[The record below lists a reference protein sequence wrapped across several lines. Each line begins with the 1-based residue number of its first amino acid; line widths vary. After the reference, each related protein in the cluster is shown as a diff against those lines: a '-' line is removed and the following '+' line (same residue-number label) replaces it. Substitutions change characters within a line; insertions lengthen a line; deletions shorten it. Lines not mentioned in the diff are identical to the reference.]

1 MKDGRHESPFPL
13 ALCAILAFPM
23 TTLLVTDDPVTSQHE
38 PMVADQIENR
48 GIRNP
53 DILRVM
59 RSTPRHLFVPTDVRS
74 MAYEDRPLPIGY
86 GATISQPYIVALMTE
101 LLAPAKKHRVLEIGT
116 GSGYQAAILG
126 QLAAE
131 VYTVEIVPELARSAA
146 KTLRELGYTNIT
158 VRQGDGYKGWPE
170 RAPFDGIM
178 VTAAPPKL
186 PEALITQLARS
197 GRLVAPIGSTSVQEL
212 IVIEK
217 RADGTIRRRS
227 AGPVSFVP
235 MKPAGK

>member
-1 MKDGRHESPFPL
+1 
-13 ALCAILAFPM
+13 
-23 TTLLVTDDPVTSQHE
+23 
-38 PMVADQIENR
+38 
-48 GIRNP
+48 
-53 DILRVM
+53 
-59 RSTPRHLFVPTDVRS
+59 
-74 MAYEDRPLPIGY
+74 
-86 GATISQPYIVALMTE
+86 
-101 LLAPAKKHRVLEIGT
+101 
-116 GSGYQAAILG
+116 
-126 QLAAE
+126 
-131 VYTVEIVPELARSAA
+131 
-146 KTLRELGYTNIT
+146 

-178 VTAAPPKL
+178 VTAAPPEL